1 MLNCLAP
8 FLKFLCS
15 SGAARD
21 WQRGSGIFEKYSEV
35 LSGGGEKDLIAGA
48 EVANPAAEVTDDKL
62 LLEVRHK
69 QLQFDNA
76 PKKLGSVVDSDNS
89 RKAEKINGLLR

>member
-1 MLNCLAP
+1 MA
-8 FLKFLCS
+8 
-15 SGAARD
+15 
-21 WQRGSGIFEKYSEV
+21 
-35 LSGGGEKDLIAGA
+35 A

-76 PKKLGSVVDSDNS
+76 PKKLGLVIDSDNN
-89 RKAEKINGLLR
+89 RKAENINWASQVNEG